1 MKKRQDVPGTNTSI
15 PPAEMQWTEL
25 QARQIDLETQNED
38 LLQARDLLEESRD
51 RYIDFYDFSP
61 VGYLTLS
68 YKALIT
74 EINLTGAAM
83 LGDERSNLRRRR
95 FAEFLALED
104 HDFWNRHF
112 MAARQHE
119 GKLTCELSILRGDG
133 SRMDVQVDSLRL
145 ANDSREPVVRLALTD
160 IIERKRTEAALRASE
175 AQRRL
180 LEQQKIIQTS
190 LDGFW
195 VARVE
200 DARILEANEA
210 FCNMVGYSR
219 AELLTMS
226 IFDLEVEESPAETAV
241 HIQKVMGLGY
251 DRFETRHRHKQGHLV
266 DLEVSVSYSESD
278 GGVNFVFTRDIT
290 ERKQV
295 ELKLQAHARSLEC
308 MDKINKAIQRTTDLD
323 QMMRDVLDIV
333 LASFDCDRVFL
344 TYPCDPDATEWWV
357 PMERTKPEYPGALA
371 LGMAMP
377 MNEEVAMTQRILLEA
392 GGPVKFGPGTGY
404 PLPADVAERF
414 GFKSFM
420 SLALYPKQGK
430 PWQFGIHQCSRAK
443 AWTEDEA
450 ALLQKIGQRLSDAL
464 TGLLMYRDLQASEQ
478 KFRSLAENMP
488 DTLIRYDREGRRTYI
503 NPALKRIS
511 AVRDEQMIGLTQQES
526 NPFIMPEVYRRALEH
541 TLATG
546 ERSELELPISTPSG
560 DIRNNLVSIVAER
573 ATDGQISGAITIGH
587 DITERKRAEQQ
598 LRELA
603 AHLQSVREEE
613 KAHLARELHDDLGQI
628 LFLLKMKVSGYAH
641 DCEANSGAIC
651 KQLQEVQTLA
661 DRAIG
666 TARNVVSALR
676 PPALDYGI
684 AAALKW
690 LVEDFAANMNIRCE
704 LQIEDAEIRLDENK
718 SLALFRIVQEALN
731 NVAKHAQA
739 DRLEIV
745 LNNDAAAYVMR
756 VRDNGTGF
764 DTNKNKKGSFGLIG
778 MQERALMHGGT
789 VSIDSR
795 SGGGTEIAVRMPS
808 D

>member
-1 MKKRQDVPGTNTSI
+1 MFESVFLAMDEGVVIQNGNAEITAVN
-15 PPAEMQWTEL
+15 PAAE
-25 QARQIDLETQNED
+25 R
-38 LLQARDLLEESRD
+38 
-51 RYIDFYDFSP
+51 
-61 VGYLTLS
+61 
-68 YKALIT
+68 
-74 EINLTGAAM
+74 M
-83 LGDERSNLRRRR
+83 LGLAA
-95 FAEFLALED
+95 AELIGRPANIVASAVKLI
-104 HDFWNRHF
+104 
-112 MAARQHE
+112 HE
-119 GKLTCELSILRGDG
+119 DG
-133 SRMDVQVDSLRL
+133 SGCSWDNHPAIITSRTGQPLRDAVRGVCRPDGTLVWL
-145 ANDSREPVVRLALTD
+145 AINTQPLRPDGVEAVYPLAT
-160 IIERKRTEAALRASE
+160 
-175 AQRRL
+175 
-180 LEQQKIIQTS
+180 
-190 LDGFW
+190 
-195 VARVE
+195 
-200 DARILEANEA
+200 
-210 FCNMVGYSR
+210 
-219 AELLTMS
+219 
-226 IFDLEVEESPAETAV
+226 IF
-241 HIQKVMGLGY
+241 
-251 DRFETRHRHKQGHLV
+251 
-266 DLEVSVSYSESD
+266 
-278 GGVNFVFTRDIT
+278 RDIT
-290 ERKQV
+290 ERKRLEDAQV
-295 ELKLQAHARSLEC
+295 DREREFRSLSENLPDNIVRYNRDGVTVYVNPALERTLGDVAAAMMGTTPREFHPDGSYEDYAQLLDTVLASGEAGEIEKILPSLGGQVGIHQIRMLSERGDDGEVVGVLAIGRDITERKRAERELQAHARSLEC
-308 MDKINKAIQRTTDLD
+308 MDKINKAIQRTTDLE
-323 QMMRDVLDIV
+323 QMMRDVLDVV

-344 TYPCDPDATEWWV
+344 MYPCDPDATEWWV

-371 LGMAMP
+371 LGMVMP

-392 GGPVKFGPGTGY
+392 DGPEKFGPGTGY

-430 PWQFGIHQCSRAK
+430 PWQFGIHQCSHAK
-443 AWTEDEA
+443 VWSEDEA

-503 NPALKRIS
+503 NPSLKRIS

-526 NPFIMPEVYRRALEH
+526 NPFFMPKIYRQALEH

-546 ERSELELPISTPSG
+546 ERSELELPIPTPSG
-560 DIRNNLVSIVAER
+560 DIRTNLVSIVAER

-603 AHLQSVREEE
+603 AHLQTVREEE

-628 LFLLKMKVSGYAH
+628 LFLLKLKVAGYAH
-641 DCEANSGAIC
+641 DCAANSGAIC
-651 KQLQEVQTLA
+651 KQLQEAQMLT

-666 TARNVVSALR
+666 TARNIVSALR

-690 LVEDFAANMNIRCE
+690 QVENFIANMSIQCE
-704 LQIEDAEIRLDENK
+704 LQLEGEEIRLDENK

-739 DRLEIV
+739 DRVEIV

-789 VSIDSR
+789 VSIESR
-795 SGGGTEIAVRMPS
+795 AGGGTEIVVRIPA

>member
-1 MKKRQDVPGTNTSI
+1 MKKRQDMPGTNTSI

-25 QARQIDLETQNED
+25 QARQIDLETQNEE

-68 YKALIT
+68 HKALIT

-104 HDFWNRHF
+104 NDFWNRHF

-119 GKLTCELSILRGDG
+119 GKLTCELCILRGDG
-133 SRMDVQVDSLRL
+133 SRMDVQIDSLRL
-145 ANDSREPVVRLALTD
+145 ARSGGEPMVRLALTD
-160 IIERKRTEAALRASE
+160 ITERKRTEAALRASE

-195 VARVE
+195 VARVK
-200 DARILEANEA
+200 DARILEANDA

-219 AELLTMS
+219 AELLTMF
-226 IFDLEVEESPAETAV
+226 IFDLEVEESPAETAA
-241 HIQKVMGLGY
+241 HIQKVMELGY

-266 DLEVSVSYSESD
+266 NLEVSVSYSESD

-290 ERKQV
+290 ERKFAEQYERFRSHIL
-295 ELKLQAHARSLEC
+295 ELLSGADSLPDILE
-308 MDKINKAIQRTTDLD
+308 
-323 QMMRDVLDIV
+323 DIV
-333 LASFDCDRVFL
+333 RGVEQLSPRMICSILLLEGNRLDRGIAPSLPDFYNAAIEGVEIGIGVGSCGTAAASGERVIVADIQTHPYWAPFKELAAKAGLGACWSQPIRSSAGQVLGTFAIYHREAHTPTLSDISIIEQAAHLASI
-344 TYPCDPDATEWWV
+344 AI
-357 PMERTKPEYPGALA
+357 ERK
-371 LGMAMP
+371 
-377 MNEEVAMTQRILLEA
+377 Q
-392 GGPVKFGPGTGY
+392 
-404 PLPADVAERF
+404 AE
-414 GFKSFM
+414 
-420 SLALYPKQGK
+420 
-430 PWQFGIHQCSRAK
+430 
-443 AWTEDEA
+443 
-450 ALLQKIGQRLSDAL
+450 ALLMQRE
-464 TGLLMYRDLQASEQ
+464 RE
-478 KFRSLAENMP
+478 FRTLAENIP

-526 NPFIMPEVYRRALEH
+526 NPFIMPKIYRQALEH

-546 ERSELELPISTPSG
+546 ERSELELPIPTPSG
-560 DIRNNLVSIVAER
+560 DIRTNLVSIVAER
-573 ATDGQISGAITIGH
+573 AMDGQISGAITIGH

-603 AHLQSVREEE
+603 AHLQTAREEE

-628 LFLLKMKVSGYAH
+628 LFLMKLKIAGY
-641 DCEANSGAIC
+641 DCDCAANSGALC
-651 KQLQEVQTLA
+651 AQLQEAQTLT

-666 TARNVVSALR
+666 TARNIVSALR

-690 LVEDFAANMNIRCE
+690 LVENFVANMSIQCE
-704 LQIEDAEIRLDENK
+704 LQIEDEEIRLDESK

-731 NVAKHAQA
+731 NVVKHAQA
-739 DRLEIV
+739 DRVEIV
-745 LNNDAAAYVMR
+745 LNKDAVDYVMR

-764 DTNKNKKGSFGLIG
+764 DTNKNKKGSFGLVG
-778 MQERALMHGGT
+778 MRERTLMHGGT
-789 VSIDSR
+789 VSIESR
-795 SGGGTEIAVRMPS
+795 SGGGTEIVVRIPAG
-808 D
+808 